1 MTQTIDD
8 IIARFG
14 QQGWLVQKARENY
27 WVMRPLGLF
36 NYKMFLL
43 NYNPFTNK
51 FQIVKPPNPDSHYDT
66 ALKILSGSVRKSDK
80 SARQSRAFSDRLS
93 MIKVPSMFFI
103 RVGNLWIN
111 LAAIRTLSVVPATGF
126 NNTPTVII
134 RWNNDCDDD
143 DESSYEEFEGES
155 GEELLAQSKKAW
167 DIILQRLSPI
177 NPA

>member
-1 MTQTIDD
+1 LNQNEELRTQ
-8 IIARFG
+8 
-14 QQGWLVQKARENY
+14 LVEAKTCANRAQD
-27 WVMRPLGLF
+27 F
-36 NYKMFLL
+36 S
-43 NYNPFTNK
+43 
-51 FQIVKPPNPDSHYDT
+51 PDE
-66 ALKILSGSVRKSDK
+66 
-80 SARQSRAFSDRLS
+80 QLS

-111 LAAIRTLSVVPATGF
+111 LAAIRTLSVVPATEF
-126 NNTPTVII
+126 INRLIVTI
-134 RWNNDCDDD
+134 RWHNDCDDD